1 MRSWGYSMEKM
12 VAKILKEFGTD
23 LQLIR
28 GDETWTVRGFFR
40 AVNSKSWQSMESEAT
55 LLGEIT
61 RGQYAYIGPAEG
73 GVKEGDTVVLGDRTY
88 LIRRTEYYYFGDRP
102 IYQWGLCVEK
112 GVNDTWGSQS

>member
-1 MRSWGYSMEKM
+1 MRRLIEQVMKD
-12 VAKILKEFGTD
+12 FGTD

-28 GDETWTVRGFFR
+28 GGDSRTVRGFFR

-61 RGQYAYIGPAEG
+61 RGQYSYIGPADG
-73 GVKEGDTVVLGDRTY
+73 GAKEGDTIALGDRNY
-88 LIRRTEYYYFGDRP
+88 LIRRTEFYYFDNEP

-112 GVNDTWGSQS
+112 GVNDIWGSQS

>member
-1 MRSWGYSMEKM
+1 MHGMIEQ
-12 VAKILKEFGTD
+12 VLKDYGTD

-28 GDETWTVRGFFR
+28 GGEVRTVRGFFR

-61 RGQYAYIGPAEG
+61 RGQYAYIGPADG
-73 GVKEGDTVVLGDRTY
+73 GAEEGDTIALGDRTY
-88 LIRRTEYYYFGDRP
+88 LIRRTELYYFGSQP